1 MQKISLQGETRRR
14 GNFGS
19 FREKFC
25 GAVLLFYQGVFEI
38 SGCRSVVFVVQDV
51 VKCMDKL
58 HSGIGRGS
66 TQTDASLLNFVR
78 RAGRGLLAKEN
89 QLLDMIFSRRLQ
101 QLAIGHRLS
110 GVRSMRWE
118 VSAMKLLQST
128 SVGLVVLVFCTVLLA
143 FQRTADLGFGNDS
156 PQSNEKAEFSWSR
169 LSYTSAFRS
178 FGGGYGGYGYGYGR
192 GSWSR
197 DYPKADRQ
205 FLIAL
210 KRLTRIQ
217 GRSTE
222 QVVNLD
228 SNDIFNYPWIYAVQ
242 VQTWSFTDDEAKRL
256 REYLLKGGF
265 LMVDDFHGTADW
277 ENFMHGMRQ
286 VFPDRPV
293 EDLDNKD
300 EIFHV
305 LYDLDDR
312 FQVPGEQYISTGRT
326 YEKDGYVPKWRAI
339 RDDKGRIMVAIC
351 FNMHLGD
358 AWEWADDPEYPE
370 TFASMAFREGLNYI
384 VYGMTH

>member
-1 MQKISLQGETRRR
+1 MAFWYSQGKR
-14 GNFGS
+14 GEDFPP
-19 FREKFC
+19 
-25 GAVLLFYQGVFEI
+25 
-38 SGCRSVVFVVQDV
+38 
-51 VKCMDKL
+51 
-58 HSGIGRGS
+58 
-66 TQTDASLLNFVR
+66 
-78 RAGRGLLAKEN
+78 
-89 QLLDMIFSRRLQ
+89 
-101 QLAIGHRLS
+101 
-110 GVRSMRWE
+110 
-118 VSAMKLLQST
+118 MKLLQAS
-128 SVGLVVLVFCTVLLA
+128 SAALVAMALCSALYA
-143 FQRTADLGFGNDS
+143 YQRTADFGFGDDDS
-156 PQSNEKAEFSWSR
+156 QSNTPAEFYWSR
-169 LSYTSAFRS
+169 LSYTAGTGSS
-178 FGGGYGGYGYGYGR
+178 YGGWGGYGGYGYGGT
-192 GSWSR
+192 WSR

-205 FLIAL
+205 VLLAM

-228 SNDIFNYPWIYAVQ
+228 SDEIFNYPWVYAVQ
-242 VQTWSFTDDEAKRL
+242 VQTWSFTDEEAKRL

-265 LMVDDFHGTADW
+265 LMVDDFHGSADW
-277 ENFMHGMRQ
+277 EEFMNGMRE

-305 LYDLDDR
+305 LYDLDER
-312 FQVPGEQYISTGRT
+312 MQVPGEQYIRTHRT

-351 FNMHLGD
+351 HNMHLGD

-370 TFASMAFREGLNYI
+370 PFASMAFRVALNYI